1 MWVLYKSA
9 NDCIIA
15 INSYMFETIC
25 VTSKPLSV
33 RFPLTYMHKYTHK
46 NHIYAY
52 LKDMYAEKLWGAS
65 AKRLPHS
72 HKDRQYKSNGD
83 CLMGGHC
90 RHWALASCWSTRN
103 DPRTGQYVRSI
114 IVIIVWIIG
123 GLCSCASSDFI
134 PVPANSYS
142 NNIIPT
148 TLYYNGHTTMAR
160 HQRRTEDARSAGT
173 TSIDKVVCS
182 LMLVSISV
190 PKAIDMCDAMRPSSY
205 ELLLF

>member
-1 MWVLYKSA
+1 MHISK
-9 NDCIIA
+9 
-15 INSYMFETIC
+15 IC
-25 VTSKPLSV
+25 VQ
-33 RFPLTYMHKYTHK
+33 K
-46 NHIYAY
+46 NF
-52 LKDMYAEKLWGAS
+52 GA
-65 AKRLPHS
+65 H
-72 HKDRQYKSNGD
+72 RQKGCPIHTKTDSINQTETAW
-83 CLMGGHC
+83 
-90 RHWALASCWSTRN
+90 WAATVVTGRWFASCWSTRN

-148 TLYYNGHTTMAR
+148 TLYFNGHTTMAR